1 MAESM
6 LTSGNFSDAD
16 FSRTMMRALRLLAVV
31 TVLAVPVVWWKMGW
45 QSAALLV
52 VGAVISGSGLY
63 EWLRLM
69 TAVMARMDG
78 GEAARPMGAILTVF
92 FLRMGLT
99 LVVLYVSL
107 KLLNG
112 SIYALAA
119 GLVLGV
125 FSLSI
130 ESLRL
135 VKAWTL

>member
-16 FSRTMMRALRLLAVV
+16 FTRTMMRALRLLAVV

>member
-1 MAESM
+1 M

-16 FSRTMMRALRLLAVV
+16 FTRTMMRALRLLAVV
-31 TVLAVPVVWWKMGW
+31 TVVAVPVVWWKMGW